1 MSQKT
6 RKEAVADAKRVVV
19 KLGTSLSF
27 DPVKGINP
35 ANLRRLAA
43 EIATLRRQGKEIV
56 MVISGAIG
64 AGMNRLKLKERPRSM
79 KDKQATA
86 AVGQVYLMDLI
97 SNVFSS
103 KGLSLGQVLITRQ
116 DLESGPRYFN
126 ARNTIESLLSMGV
139 IPVINENDTVAVDEI
154 KFGDND
160 RLAALV
166 TNLVRADLL
175 VILTDVDGLYTAD
188 PRKNRGAKLVPLV
201 REITARM
208 EATAGGEGSIAGT
221 GGMVTKLMAARMTT
235 KNGEHCVIG
244 SGRKAGVLT
253 RVLQGKDE
261 GTLFLARKISKQ
273 ARLRWMPF
281 TEKRLSELVVKDAGI
296 QRLKRGQGH
305 LYPADIS
312 KVIGQFNAGEV
323 VRLVDRRGV
332 TFAKGVCRYS
342 SKETQKIKG
351 LGGWLIEKMLGH
363 RPHDEII
370 VHDDVAFKGSL

>member
-1 MSQKT
+1 MSLKIRRAALAET
-6 RKEAVADAKRVVV
+6 KRVVV

-27 DPVKGINP
+27 DPVKGIDP
-35 ANLRRLAA
+35 THLRRLAA

-64 AGMNRLKLKERPRSM
+64 AGMNRLHLKERPRSIR
-79 KDKQATA
+79 DKQATA

-97 SNVFSS
+97 SNVFSA
-103 KGLSLGQVLITRQ
+103 KGLSLGQVLMTRQ

-126 ARNTIESLLSMGV
+126 ARNTIEALLSMGV
-139 IPVINENDTVAVDEI
+139 IPVVNENDTVAVDEI

-175 VILTDVDGLYTAD
+175 VILTDVPGLFTAD
-188 PRKNRGAKLVPLV
+188 PRKNKRARLVPLV
-201 REITARM
+201 REITPRM

-221 GGMVTKLMAARMTT
+221 GGMVTKLMSARMVTR
-235 KNGEHCVIG
+235 NGEHCVIG

-253 RVLQGKDE
+253 RVLRGQEE
-261 GTLFLARKISKQ
+261 GTLFMARPIPKQ

-281 TEKRLSELVVKDAGI
+281 SDKRLSEVVVKDPAI
-296 QRLKRGQGH
+296 QRLKKGKGH

-312 KVIGQFNAGEV
+312 KVVGHFNVGEV
-323 VRLVDRRGV
+323 VRLVDRRGT
-332 TFAKGVCRYS
+332 TFAKGVTRYS
-342 SKETQKIKG
+342 SRETQKIKG
-351 LGGWLIEKMLGH
+351 LGGWLVEKILGH
-363 RPHDEII
+363 RPHDEIM